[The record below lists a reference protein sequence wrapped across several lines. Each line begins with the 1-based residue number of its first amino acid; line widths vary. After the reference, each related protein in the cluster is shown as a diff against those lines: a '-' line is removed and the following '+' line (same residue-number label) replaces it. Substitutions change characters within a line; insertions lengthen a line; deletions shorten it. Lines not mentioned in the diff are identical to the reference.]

1 MSKSNA
7 TQTVQVQKKLT
18 RKQQSRLRRDTLQKQ
33 RGQRRRVLIVV
44 SGVLGL
50 ALLVV
55 FYGILQQKVLVLDE
69 PVANVNGETISA
81 RDFQA
86 RVRLERVVAQQ
97 QMFQAQAQEDH
108 ETVQMYQE
116 ELATPTTLGQQ
127 IIQRMVDELL
137 LKQSAKDFGVS
148 VSPEEVQTYLQPQLG
163 SDPNSPMPAPAPT
176 SFPTPVLPGSFQPA
190 YVISQVNQLTA
201 LGFSEQS
208 YRKSIEVQLLAD
220 KVRQAIATTVPTM
233 TDQVQF
239 RHIDVLPTDSSTVNQ
254 SIQQDGF
261 DKVYQAVISDTYPL
275 TTVAASKTL
284 DWFPRDLISDSTEYG
299 PTLANQLFDPSIP
312 LSTTISGLNLAGKT
326 YYFMQAYAHE
336 VAPLNIYVLRRR
348 QQLAINAWLDQRRNP
363 AFLLNWADRVPPES

>member
-1 MSKSNA
+1 MSKSKA
-7 TQTVQVQKKLT
+7 TQTVQVQKKPT

-33 RGQRRRVLIVV
+33 RGQRRRILIVV
-44 SGVLGL
+44 GGVLGL

-55 FYGILQQKVLVLDE
+55 FYGIVQQKVLVLDE
-69 PVANVNGETISA
+69 PVANVNGETIST

-97 QMFQAQAQEDH
+97 QMLQAQAQGEH

-137 LKQSAKDFGVS
+137 LKQNAKDFGVS
-148 VSPEEVQTYLQPQLG
+148 VPPEEVQAYLQPQLG
-163 SDPNSPMPAPAPT
+163 SDPNSPTPAPT

-190 YVISQVNQLTA
+190 DVISQVNQLNA
-201 LGFSEQS
+201 LGFSAQS

-239 RHIDVLPTDSSTVNQ
+239 RHIDVLPADSSMVSQ

-261 DKVYQAVISDTYPL
+261 DQVYQAVISDTYPL

-299 PTLANQLFDPSIP
+299 STLAKQLFDPSIP
-312 LSTTISGLNLAGKT
+312 LSTTISGMNQAGKT

-363 AFLLNWADRVPPES
+363 AFLLDWVDRLPPES